1 MSVMPEKSL
10 TTYLQDKKAK
20 GKKLFIPYIVAGAS
34 GLARLEEEIQ
44 MLADSGATAIELGIP
59 FSDPV
64 ADGPIIQ
71 KSAQQAFAH
80 QVTFAK
86 IVATIQ
92 KINAPVPI
100 ILMGYAN
107 SFLRFGFEKLLKALE
122 STDVKGVI
130 IPDIPFEHQDLI
142 LPTLAKTDIALIQ
155 LVTLTSKKER
165 IEQLVEKAEGFIYAV
180 TVNGTT
186 GVNQAYRESL
196 DAHLSTICNLSKI
209 PVLAGFGVSESAHV
223 ERFNSCCDGVIVG
236 SKIVDSL
243 AQKGVKETGTLV
255 LELTGQ
261 SH

>member
-1 MSVMPEKSL
+1 MTEKSL

-20 GKKLFIPYIVAGAS
+20 GQKLFIPYIVAGGS
-34 GLARLEEEIQ
+34 GLERLEEEIQ

-86 IVATIQ
+86 IVATLQ

-107 SFLRFGFEKLLKALE
+107 SFLHFGFERLLKELE
-122 STDVKGVI
+122 STDVKGLI
-130 IPDIPFEHQDLI
+130 IPDIPYEHQDLI
-142 LPTLAKTDIALIQ
+142 LPALDQTDIALVQ
-155 LVTLTSKKER
+155 LVTLMSKKER
-165 IEQLVEKAEGFIYAV
+165 IEQLVKGAQGFIYAV

-186 GVNQAYRESL
+186 GVNQTYRASL
-196 DAHLSTICNLSKI
+196 DTHLAAITELSEI
-209 PVLAGFGVSESAHV
+209 PVLAGFGVSERAHV
-223 ERFNSCCDGVIVG
+223 ERFNTCCDGVIVG

-243 AQKGVKETGTLV
+243 ARKGVKATGELV
-255 LELTGQ
+255 LNLTGNEG
-261 SH
+261 

>member
-1 MSVMPEKSL
+1 MTEKSL

-20 GKKLFIPYIVAGAS
+20 GQKLFIPYIVAGGS
-34 GLARLEEEIQ
+34 GLERLEEEIQ

-86 IVATIQ
+86 IVATLQ

-107 SFLRFGFEKLLKALE
+107 SFLRFGFERLLKELE
-122 STDVKGVI
+122 STDVKGLI
-130 IPDIPFEHQDLI
+130 IPDIPYEHQELI
-142 LPTLAKTDIALIQ
+142 LPALDQTDIALVQ
-155 LVTLTSKKER
+155 LVTLMSKKER
-165 IEQLVEKAEGFIYAV
+165 IEQLVKGAQGFIYAV

-186 GVNQAYRESL
+186 GVNQTYRESL
-196 DAHLSTICNLSKI
+196 DKHLADITELSEI
-209 PVLAGFGVSESAHV
+209 PVLAGFGVSERAHV
-223 ERFNSCCDGVIVG
+223 ERFNACCDGVIVG

-243 AQKGVKETGTLV
+243 ARKGVKETGELV
-255 LELTGQ
+255 LNLTGNAG
-261 SH
+261 